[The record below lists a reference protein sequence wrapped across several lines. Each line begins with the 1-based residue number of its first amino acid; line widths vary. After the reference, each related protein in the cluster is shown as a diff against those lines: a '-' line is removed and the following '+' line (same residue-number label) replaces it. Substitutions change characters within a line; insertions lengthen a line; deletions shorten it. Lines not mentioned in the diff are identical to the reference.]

1 MYRDGVDVSLEQA
14 REGLGV
20 ATFLPTDITYFETPH
35 VLREWFAKNASTAT
49 LLWVGFHKKGTGTPS
64 ITWPESVDE
73 ALCVGWIDGVRKSL
87 GEASYVIRFTPRK
100 PTSIWSVV
108 NVNRMAVLS
117 AEGRM
122 QSAGN
127 AAFAARSHAK
137 TGVYAFEQEKP
148 ELSAADVLAF
158 KKHKAAWKFFE
169 AQPPGYRRQMSWR
182 VTSAKREATRA
193 KRLQILM
200 EASAAGVRLE

>member
-1 MYRDGVDVSLEQA
+1 MAITPV
-14 REGLGV
+14 
-20 ATFLPTDITYFETPH
+20 DITFFSAPAD
-35 VLREWFAKNASTAT
+35 LQKWFAKHHASAAE
-49 LLWVGFHKKGTGTPS
+49 LWVGFHKKGGGVAS

-73 ALCVGWIDGVRKSL
+73 ALCVGWIDGFRKSL

-108 NVNRMAVLS
+108 NVNRVAVLT

-137 TGVYAFEQEKP
+137 TGIYAFEQEKP
-148 ELSAADVLAF
+148 ELSAADVIAF

-182 VTSAKREATRA
+182 VTSAKREVTRA
-193 KRLQILM
+193 KRLQILI
-200 EASAAGVRLE
+200 EASATGFRLE